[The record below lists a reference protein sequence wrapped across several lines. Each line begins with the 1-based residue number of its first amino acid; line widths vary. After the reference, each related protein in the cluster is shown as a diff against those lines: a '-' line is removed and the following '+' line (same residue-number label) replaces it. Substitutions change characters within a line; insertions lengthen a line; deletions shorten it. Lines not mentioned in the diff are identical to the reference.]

1 MEIRWGEHD
10 GRRGQHEDGGGEE
23 IFRGEIDRDIKEM
36 ATVRKIDDN
45 ILGAMAAMGEAE
57 LTGDPIEVGDS
68 GMATALESFT
78 ARIGGKDSGLKGRG
92 IPERE
97 Q

>member
-1 MEIRWGEHD
+1 
-10 GRRGQHEDGGGEE
+10 
-23 IFRGEIDRDIKEM
+23 
-36 ATVRKIDDN
+36 
-45 ILGAMAAMGEAE
+45 

-78 ARIGGKDSGLKGRG
+78 SRIGGKDSSLKGRG

-97 Q
+97 K